1 MNIIYRNLSLISVIL
16 LLSCNKTYYPRLKNN
31 IFEGTGIENINS
43 LDAKYLLPK
52 KVYTYKVR
60 ITIEDKQYYPKANKI
75 IKGKEKVSSL
85 VTFASL
91 KAKIKDEVFIQLFV
105 IPETSNQTSLDNTQT
120 LIGYK
125 YINLSKNQTIAW
137 ELTGILNNKQLI
149 YVHPPRSLFFWPL
162 EYCGFPEIRFDVPKW
177 EGNLTIFSFDKNLQY
192 FGELDT
198 FLDCGSV
205 KTKFEKS
212 STIIEND
219 EIIKINVY
227 SYNSG
232 NNELLSNGYF

>member
-1 MNIIYRNLSLISVIL
+1 M
-16 LLSCNKTYYPRLKNN
+16 YPR
-31 IFEGTGIENINS
+31 
-43 LDAKYLLPK
+43 
-52 KVYTYKVR
+52 
-60 ITIEDKQYYPKANKI
+60 
-75 IKGKEKVSSL
+75 
-85 VTFASL
+85 
-91 KAKIKDEVFIQLFV
+91 
-105 IPETSNQTSLDNTQT
+105 
-120 LIGYK
+120 
-125 YINLSKNQTIAW
+125 
-137 ELTGILNNKQLI
+137 
-149 YVHPPRSLFFWPL
+149 
-162 EYCGFPEIRFDVPKW
+162 

-232 NNELLSNGYF
+232 NNELLSNGYFEFESKSGLKKMSYEIGKNKIELELINTRSYDIDTEI